1 MQRLRCLLVIVLL
14 SFAVSCTRDPIKQ
27 SDNLVA
33 SGNKFFN
40 RGKFREASLMYR
52 RALQKNQK
60 NGEAYY
66 RLGLSELKLM
76 RFGDAAGAFRRAL
89 DIQPNNGDA
98 ATKLADIYWVG
109 YIYDPK
115 HTKSTLGEVQ
125 ELSDALLKRDPK
137 SYDGLR
143 LAGYVALANND
154 REKALKN
161 FEAAHQVDPSHPDLS
176 LLLSQTLVA
185 AGRAPEAEAMA
196 KGALEKQKT
205 YAPLYDQLIALYMS
219 QNRFPE
225 AEAMLKTKVA
235 NNPKQENYRVQLAL
249 FYYGTKHP
257 QEMENQIQQI
267 LSNPKDFPL
276 GHLTAGRFYMR
287 IHDLD
292 RARREFEEGVRTNS
306 KDKAAYQKE
315 IVRLLAAQTKYGE
328 ASQIVNE
335 VLKDN
340 PKDDQAI
347 ALHSALQ
354 LESGDSNQIQTA
366 INNLQSL
373 VAKEPKNADLRYQ
386 LGRALLLKNQPSQA
400 RVQLEEA
407 VQLWPDLLPPRL
419 LLAQIYTG
427 QRDYNR
433 ALQMADAVLQR
444 DPNNLPARLTRTGA
458 LFSLGERDRAKQE
471 LQAVLKASPTSV
483 DARYQLA
490 AIDFTEKRYKQAEDT
505 FQQLRR
511 DFPNDKR
518 GVFGLTETYIAQ
530 NDFKDALQIVNDEI
544 KKDPSRNDLRL
555 ALANILVR
563 SQQYDQAIGQYQEL
577 SAKSPKDASL
587 LLHIAEAY
595 RLKGDTNAAI
605 DNFKKASTLAPN
617 DVTALVR
624 LGMLLDG
631 LGRKDEAKPY
641 YERALRVEPDNGV
654 ALNNLA
660 YIKAEEG
667 SDLDQA
673 LAYAQR
679 AKQRYPQEPN
689 ISDTLGWIYIKKNLA
704 DDAIRV
710 YRDLLA
716 KYPDNPTFRY
726 HLAMALFQRGDRVTA
741 KREGE
746 QALQGSQ
753 SKEEQAKIR
762 DLLTKIG

>member
-1 MQRLRCLLVIVLL
+1 MHWLSRLFVVVLL
-14 SFAVSCTRDPIKQ
+14 SFAVGCTRDPVKQ

-40 RGKFREASLMYR
+40 KGKYREASLMYR

-76 RFGDAAGAFRRAL
+76 RFGDAAGALRRAL
-89 DIQPNNGDA
+89 DIQPNNTDA

-115 HTKSTLGEVQ
+115 HTKATLGEVQ
-125 ELSDALLKRDPK
+125 ELSDLLLKRDPK

-143 LAGYVALANND
+143 LAGYVALASND
-154 REKALKN
+154 REKALKY

-176 LLLSQTLVA
+176 LLLSQTLLASGKA
-185 AGRAPEAEAMA
+185 AEAEATA
-196 KGALEKQKT
+196 KQALEKQKT
-205 YAPLYDQLIALYMS
+205 YAPLYDQLVGLYLS
-219 QNRFPE
+219 QNRFAD
-225 AEAMLKTKVA
+225 AENTLKAKVA
-235 NNPKQENYRVQLAL
+235 NNPKQEAYRLQLAM
-249 FYYGTKHP
+249 FYYAAKRP
-257 QEMENQIQQI
+257 QDMENQIQQI

-276 GHLTAGRFYMR
+276 GHLTAGRFYSR
-287 IHDLD
+287 IHDPD
-292 RARREFEEGVRTNS
+292 RARREFEAGIRAS
-306 KDKAAYQKE
+306 AKDKAAYQKE
-315 IVRLLAAQTKYGE
+315 IARLLAAQGKYSE

-347 ALHSALQ
+347 ALQSALQ
-354 LESGDSNQIQTA
+354 LETGDPNQIQTA
-366 INNLQSL
+366 INNLQTL
-373 VAKEPKNADLRYQ
+373 VGKEPKNPDLRYQ
-386 LGRALLLKNQPSQA
+386 LGRALLLKNQPAQA

-407 VQLWPDLLPPRL
+407 VQLWPDLIPPRL
-419 LLAQIYTG
+419 LLAQIYIG

-433 ALQMADAVLQR
+433 ALQMADQVLQR
-444 DPNNLPARLTRTGA
+444 DPNNLPARLTRTSA

-471 LQAVLKASPTSV
+471 LQSIVKAAPTSA

-490 AIDFTEKRYKQAEDT
+490 AIDFTEKRYKQAEDA
-505 FQQLRR
+505 FQQIRR

-518 GVFGLTETYIAQ
+518 SVFGLTETYIAQ
-530 NDFKDALQIVNDEI
+530 NDFKDALQIINDEI
-544 KKDPSRNDLRL
+544 KKDPNRNDLRVT
-555 ALANILVR
+555 LANILVR
-563 SQQYDQAIGQYQEL
+563 AHQYDQAIQQYQEL
-577 SAKSPKDASL
+577 AAKSPKDASL
-587 LLHIAEAY
+587 YVRLGETY
-595 RLKGDTNAAI
+595 RLKGDFPAAI
-605 DNFKKASTLAPN
+605 DAFKKASALGPN

-624 LGMLLDG
+624 LAMLLDA

-667 SDLDQA
+667 TDLDEA

-689 ISDTLGWIYIKKNLA
+689 ISDTLGWIYIKKNLS
-704 DDAIRV
+704 DDAIRL
-710 YRDLLA
+710 YRDLVT
-716 KYPDNPTFRY
+716 KYPDNATFRY

-741 KREGE
+741 KREGQ
-746 QALQGSQ
+746 QALQASQ

>member
-1 MQRLRCLLVIVLL
+1 
-14 SFAVSCTRDPIKQ
+14 
-27 SDNLVA
+27 
-33 SGNKFFN
+33 
-40 RGKFREASLMYR
+40 
-52 RALQKNQK
+52 
-60 NGEAYY
+60 
-66 RLGLSELKLM
+66 
-76 RFGDAAGAFRRAL
+76 
-89 DIQPNNGDA
+89 
-98 ATKLADIYWVG
+98 
-109 YIYDPK
+109 
-115 HTKSTLGEVQ
+115 
-125 ELSDALLKRDPK
+125 
-137 SYDGLR
+137 
-143 LAGYVALANND
+143 
-154 REKALKN
+154 
-161 FEAAHQVDPSHPDLS
+161 
-176 LLLSQTLVA
+176 
-185 AGRAPEAEAMA
+185 
-196 KGALEKQKT
+196 
-205 YAPLYDQLIALYMS
+205 
-219 QNRFPE
+219 
-225 AEAMLKTKVA
+225 
-235 NNPKQENYRVQLAL
+235 
-249 FYYGTKHP
+249 
-257 QEMENQIQQI
+257 MENQIQQI

-471 LQAVLKASPTSV
+471 LQAVLKASPASV